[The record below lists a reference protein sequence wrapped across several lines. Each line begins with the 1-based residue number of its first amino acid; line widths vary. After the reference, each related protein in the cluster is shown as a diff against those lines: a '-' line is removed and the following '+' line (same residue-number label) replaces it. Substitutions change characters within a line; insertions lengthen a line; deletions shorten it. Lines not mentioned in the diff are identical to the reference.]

1 MSVHQE
7 SLEISKPAERIE
19 EAPELEYRAVSHD
32 SLSMFL
38 AAIGGAILGMLLT
51 LLILA
56 LINGGTLSFSGGERL
71 TVFEAT
77 LDRVNANVGAV
88 SANVDLVSQQAQAVS
103 DQLASAELA
112 LRNELA
118 NQDANIAT
126 LGEAVSQL
134 DRTRQQFDL
143 FMGALGQVMTDM
155 QNIDAATAPVE
166 ASPAEAA
173 PVEAAPAAEAVA
185 LAAPVAM
192 ISADVPVDALS
203 VVLFVDANA
212 NGALDEGEATVE
224 GVSVALFD
232 GEGNVVASELSTE
245 DGVLFTDLSSG
256 VYQIS
261 VETAPGYTLLSGSEA
276 EVTVAEGDEA
286 EIGRAHV

>member
-7 SLEISKPAERIE
+7 SLEISKPAERME

-103 DQLASAELA
+103 DQLGSVELA
-112 LRNELA
+112 LRSELA

-143 FMGALGQVMTDM
+143 FMGALSQVMTDM
-155 QNIDAATAPVE
+155 QNVGASAA
-166 ASPAEAA
+166 PAAA
-173 PVEAAPAAEAVA
+173 PVEAAPAAQ
-185 LAAPVAM
+185 AAPLPALVATS
-192 ISADVPVDALS
+192 SADVPADAIS
-203 VVLFVDANA
+203 VVLFVDANG
-212 NGALDEGEATVE
+212 NGALDGGEATVE
-224 GVSVALFD
+224 GASVALTDSD
-232 GEGNVVASELSTE
+232 GNAVGSEVSTV
-245 DGVLFTDLSSG
+245 DGALFADLSSG
-256 VYQIS
+256 VYQVA
-261 VETAPGYTLLSGSEA
+261 VEDAAGYRLLSSGEA
-276 EVTVAEGDEA
+276 EVTVAEGAEA
-286 EIGRAHV
+286 GQVIFVPVAEE

>member
-7 SLEISKPAERIE
+7 SLEISKPAERME

-103 DQLASAELA
+103 DQLGSVELA
-112 LRNELA
+112 LRSELA

-143 FMGALGQVMTDM
+143 FMGALSQVMTDM
-155 QNIDAATAPVE
+155 QNVGAPAA
-166 ASPAEAA
+166 PAAA
-173 PVEAAPAAEAVA
+173 PVEAAPAAQAALLPALVA
-185 LAAPVAM
+185 TS
-192 ISADVPVDALS
+192 SADVPTDAIS
-203 VVLFVDANA
+203 VVLFVDANG
-212 NGALDEGEATVE
+212 NGALDGGEATVE
-224 GVSVALFD
+224 GASVVLTDSDGNAVGSEVSTVDGALF
-232 GEGNVVASELSTE
+232 A
-245 DGVLFTDLSSG
+245 DLSSG
-256 VYQIS
+256 VYQVA
-261 VETAPGYTLLSGSEA
+261 VEDAAGYRLLSSGEA
-276 EVTVAEGDEA
+276 EVTVAEGAEA
-286 EIGRAHV
+286 GQVIFVPVAEE

>member
-7 SLEISKPAERIE
+7 SLEISKPAERME

-103 DQLASAELA
+103 DQLGSVELA
-112 LRNELA
+112 LRSELA

-143 FMGALGQVMTDM
+143 FMGALSQVMTDM
-155 QNIDAATAPVE
+155 QNVGAPAA
-166 ASPAEAA
+166 PAAA
-173 PVEAAPAAEAVA
+173 PVEAAPAAQ
-185 LAAPVAM
+185 AAPLPALVATS
-192 ISADVPVDALS
+192 SADVPTDAIS
-203 VVLFVDANA
+203 VVLFVDANG
-212 NGALDEGEATVE
+212 NGALDGGEATVE
-224 GVSVALFD
+224 GASVALTDSD
-232 GEGNVVASELSTE
+232 GNAVGSEVSTV
-245 DGVLFTDLSSG
+245 DGALFADLSSG
-256 VYQIS
+256 VYQVA
-261 VETAPGYTLLSGSEA
+261 VEDAAGYRLLSSGEA
-276 EVTVAEGDEA
+276 EVTVAEGAEA
-286 EIGRAHV
+286 GQVIFVPVAEE

>member
-7 SLEISKPAERIE
+7 SLEISKPAERME

-103 DQLASAELA
+103 DQLGSVELA
-112 LRNELA
+112 LRSELA

-143 FMGALGQVMTDM
+143 FIGALGQVMTDM
-155 QNIDAATAPVE
+155 QNVGAPAA
-166 ASPAEAA
+166 PAAA
-173 PVEAAPAAEAVA
+173 PVEAAPAAEATALPALVA
-185 LAAPVAM
+185 TS
-192 ISADVPVDALS
+192 SADVPADAIS
-203 VVLFVDANA
+203 VVLFVDANG

-224 GVSVALFD
+224 GVSVALTD
-232 GEGNVVASELSTE
+232 SEGNALASELSTGE
-245 DGVLFTDLSSG
+245 GVLFADLSSG
-256 VYQIS
+256 AYQ
-261 VETAPGYTLLSGSEA
+261 VAVDDAAGYTLLSGGEA
-276 EVTVAEGDEA
+276 EVTVAEGAEA
-286 EIGRAHV
+286 GQVIFVPVAEE